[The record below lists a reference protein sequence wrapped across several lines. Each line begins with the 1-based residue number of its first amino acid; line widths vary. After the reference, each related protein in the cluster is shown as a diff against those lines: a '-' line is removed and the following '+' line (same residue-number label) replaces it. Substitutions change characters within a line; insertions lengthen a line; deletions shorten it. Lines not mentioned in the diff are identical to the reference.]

1 MLIKMSEDGLE
12 DVIWGRL
19 AAAGADM
26 SRIKAVTGVIVGEEM
41 RQKRK
46 KRLRALKTELAALRS
61 FVRKYPEAGLII
73 VDPISS

>member
-41 RQKRK
+41 RQKKK
-46 KRLRALKTELAALRS
+46 KRLRH
-61 FVRKYPEAGLII
+61 
-73 VDPISS
+73 